1 MAPGNDAKLTR
12 LRDLLPGA
20 IYLPA
25 DSDPALTTVRTDAA
39 AVQPGDLYVHL
50 DPFDSTDAEIAV
62 VRGAAAVITERL
74 LPDVPVPLVLVDD
87 GFATCAELT
96 AAMAPIRSTLPTIVS
111 VGGVTGAC
119 RVATIVAAIHA
130 HAGERV
136 GLLTESCDD
145 DGEHCLP
152 RDQQSKDAASR
163 WLRRCEL
170 GDVTTAI
177 AQTVAGEQAGATPL
191 VACLVSLRC
200 DGLDNLGRPC
210 WESNAAHRRAV
221 VDSLGE
227 LDAGVTLVVN
237 ADDSECIRVA
247 STHTGRVLT
256 FGESGTADIRVVP
269 VESHAAG
276 QTLIV
281 AVGSDSACVAIG
293 SPGRAARRDAA
304 AAIAA
309 ALAVGFDLQTAV
321 RGVDL
326 SPCVPGALSPVPCG
340 QAFSVY
346 IDNAVRPTDL
356 ADAFDGAR
364 GKGRLLAVVKLA
376 DSAIVALRQL
386 SAASQL
392 ADRVFAH
399 GRVELED
406 DTPAGVTVVEDRLS
420 AIAVAIG
427 LADEGDSVLVAGSHD
442 EKSDRQLITKLL
454 RRRLECED
462 RRAAA

>member
-20 IYLPA
+20 VYLPA
-25 DSDPALTTVRTDAA
+25 DSDPAVTTVRTDAS
-39 AVQPGDLYVHL
+39 AVLPGDIYVHL
-50 DPFDSTDAEIAV
+50 DAFDSTDAEIAAS
-62 VRGAAAVITERL
+62 RGAT
-74 LPDVPVPLVLVDD
+74 
-87 GFATCAELT
+87 
-96 AAMAPIRSTLPTIVS
+96 
-111 VGGVTGAC
+111 

-130 HAGERV
+130 HSGERV
-136 GLLTESCDD
+136 GLLTDLCDD

-152 RDQQSKDAASR
+152 RQKQSKDAASR
-163 WLRRCEL
+163 WLHRCEL

-177 AQTVAGEQAGATPL
+177 AQTTAGEHADTTPL

-200 DGLDNLGRPC
+200 DGLDDAGRPC
-210 WESNAAHRRAV
+210 WDSIAAHRRAIV
-221 VDSLGE
+221 GSLGD

-237 ADDSECIRVA
+237 ADDPECIRVA

-256 FGESGTADIRVVP
+256 FGESRTADVRVVP
-269 VESHAAG
+269 AEAHAAG

-281 AVGSDSACVAIG
+281 ALGSDSACVAIG

-304 AAIAA
+304 AAIATA
-309 ALAVGFDLQTAV
+309 IAVGFDLQSAV

-346 IDNAVRPTDL
+346 IDSAVRPSDL
-356 ADAFDGAR
+356 ADAFEGAQ
-364 GKGRLLAVVKLA
+364 GKGRVLAVVKLA

-386 SAASQL
+386 SAAAKL
-392 ADRVFAH
+392 ADRVFAY

-427 LADEGDSVLVAGSHD
+427 LADDGDSVLVAGSRD
-442 EKSDRQLITKLL
+442 EKGDRQLITKLL